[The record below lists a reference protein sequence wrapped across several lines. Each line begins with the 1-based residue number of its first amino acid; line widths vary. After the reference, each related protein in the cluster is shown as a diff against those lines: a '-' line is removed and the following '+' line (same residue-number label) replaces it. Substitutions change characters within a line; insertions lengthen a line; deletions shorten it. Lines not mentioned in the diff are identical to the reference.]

1 MRVSIKERMLVLE
14 RLGKLGLGYDDAQA
28 LRRISMTLSRWGE
41 LECGDGNEYGSW
53 AIERDE
59 STEVPYMVH
68 HRYMHGQ
75 GKDTVHRTRIADREK
90 GALKRLQAIM
100 SKYPDLLAYHQ
111 TDPRGCAVYVLRKDD
126 VPVGSSIDSVYNR
139 GVAVY

>member
-1 MRVSIKERMLVLE
+1 MSTTAKERYEVLS
-14 RLGKLGLGYDDAQA
+14 RLEKAGISYEHANA

-41 LECGDGNEYGSW
+41 LECGDGNDYCSW
-53 AIERDE
+53 SIERDE
-59 STEVPYMVH
+59 VTDKPYMVTYPH
-68 HRYMHGQ
+68 N
-75 GKDTVHRTRIADREK
+75 GKSRRSPVADREK

>member
-1 MRVSIKERMLVLE
+1 MSTTAKERYEVLS
-14 RLGKLGLGYDDAQA
+14 RLEKAGISYEHANA
-28 LRRISMTLSRWGE
+28 LRRISRTLSRWGE
-41 LECGDGNEYGSW
+41 LECGDGNDYCSW
-53 AIERDE
+53 SIERDE
-59 STEVPYMVH
+59 VTDKPYMVTYPH
-68 HRYMHGQ
+68 N
-75 GKDTVHRTRIADREK
+75 GKSRRSPVADREK